1 VFAVGFVQFAEVKE
15 IIMMMN
21 VVMNVVCVVK
31 GDVV

>member
-1 VFAVGFVQFAEVKE
+1 VFAVGFVQFAEVKK

-31 GDVV
+31 EDVV